1 MDTPDRSSAYPN
13 GAFARV
19 AIGDVWVNMLTQSSL
34 HALIRDAVK
43 THRRL
48 RVLNVNARAV
58 ALARRDLRFRQ
69 ALRQADAVFCDGYGV
84 LFAARLLGHRLPE
97 RITYADWVYPFA
109 EFSVAHGLSWFLLGA
124 RPGIAERAA
133 QVLSQRYPALRIVG
147 THHGYFDREGEENRA
162 VIAHINACRPDVTF
176 VAFGMPHQE
185 LWIHRH
191 ACELDTGVL
200 LAAGACF
207 DYVAGVVRR
216 GPRWMTD
223 HGLEWLARI
232 LIEPR
237 RLLWRYLV
245 DNTQFAWIVLKQ
257 WAMQTLVQD
266 RRGLP

>member
-1 MDTPDRSSAYPN
+1 MPDPAPGRLDSVLER
-13 GAFARV
+13 F
-19 AIGDVWVNMLTQSSL
+19 AIGEVWINPLTQREL
-34 HALIRDAVK
+34 HALIERAAK
-43 THRRL
+43 SRQHFRL
-48 RVLNVNARAV
+48 LNLNARAV
-58 ALARRDLRFRQ
+58 ALAQRNLHFRH
-69 ALRQADAVFCDGYGV
+69 ALQHADAVFCDGYGV
-84 LFAARLLGHRLPE
+84 LFAARLLGYRLPE
-97 RITYADWVYPFA
+97 RITYADWVYPLG
-109 EFSVAHGLSWFLLGA
+109 EFSSAHGLSWFLLGA
-124 RPGIAERAA
+124 RPGVAERAA
-133 QVLSQRYPALRIVG
+133 HVLSRRYPALRIVG

-162 VIAHINACRPDVTF
+162 VIAQINACQPDVTF

-185 LWIHRH
+185 LWIHHH
-191 ACELDTGVL
+191 AHELDTGVL

-257 WAMQTLVQD
+257 WAAQTFNRR
-266 RRGLP
+266 RRGLS